1 MCQRCRLNRLSG
13 LVSRYVFALLCGVL
27 MSITST
33 RNLLVALWLC
43 VFSAGAF
50 GSEVLPE
57 TEETQPRTQIERFHT
72 ALLATARLDGGY
84 DDRVALL
91 GPELDRVFDLP
102 RIARIS
108 AGSAWRKL
116 DDPTK
121 NEYLNL
127 LRDVVLGTYVGR
139 FDADRG
145 QTLEVIETIEVKPGR
160 DVVRAQIT
168 RPSGTKVALDYYL
181 RNKRIFNVE
190 ADGVS
195 DLSIRRT
202 DYSSIIKAEGFA
214 GLLSHLKTQAMK
226 SRDSFVA
233 SRQ

>member
-50 GSEVLPE
+50 GAEVLPE

-72 ALLATARLDGGY
+72 ALLATARLDG
-84 DDRVALL
+84 L

-121 NEYLNL
+121 NEYLTL

-181 RNKRIFNVE
+181 RNKRVFNVE